1 MYPDLNR
8 NEMPLSLSYL
18 MEPEVLAN
26 PYPLYH
32 KLRSTDPVYWDPFLH
47 AWLVTRYEDVVTVL
61 TRFSS
66 DRTPTPDYLTALGLE
81 ELTPL
86 ARLMVKQVI
95 FLDPPDHRR
104 IRGLLSVAFTPRRIE
119 KLRGHIQKVADDLLD
134 RVQGQEQ
141 MDIVTDLAYPLPA
154 IVIAE
159 ILGVPASDWQ
169 TLTRWSLD
177 FGQILG
183 NFQHNPDRIE
193 QMVRS
198 TEEMCEYLLAILK
211 ERRRVPREDLIS
223 WLIAAEVSGD
233 RLTEKEILA
242 NVVLTLVAGLETTI
256 NLIGNG
262 IYVLLRHPEQLKKL
276 QTEPQLI
283 VSAVEELLRYE
294 SPSQHTARLA
304 ATDMELGGKIIRK
317 RQAVIAMVG
326 AANRDPERFP
336 DPDMFDICRQNNKH
350 IAFGWGSHFCFGAPL
365 ARLEGQIVIQTVFRR
380 FPHLRLSD
388 GEIAWRDNLGLRGPA
403 NLPVWL

>member
-1 MYPDLNR
+1 
-8 NEMPLSLSYL
+8 